1 VACINKD
8 GTLKDQD
15 RLHRFLLSY
24 TQWLSPDQ
32 MFSLLLGTVQL
43 EWIAMKKVAHLL
55 SFFRAERYGFSEECL
70 NPKTKCYMSSLAS
83 APSYS
88 LTSCLDEDSKENHVL
103 RRKIKAFLQ
112 GKS

>member
-1 VACINKD
+1 MSVHIQMAPTVYRPLTLFLCAAVACINKD

-43 EWIAMKKVAHLL
+43 EWITMKKVAHL
-55 SFFRAERYGFSEECL
+55 SFFLSCRAL
-70 NPKTKCYMSSLAS
+70 WL
-83 APSYS
+83 
-88 LTSCLDEDSKENHVL
+88 L
-103 RRKIKAFLQ
+103 
-112 GKS
+112 